1 MIDAKVKPK
10 MAILPAQ
17 PKANFLI
24 PMRMQRVLF
33 PGIFFP
39 FCLCFALH
47 SLPALLS
54 ATILEKNGRQN
65 VLLITI
71 DTLRADR
78 LSCYSKQHV
87 QTPNIDSL
95 AERGVLFSRAFANT
109 STTLPSH
116 ANILLG
122 VSPLYHGVHD
132 NLRFIVRQ
140 DFLTLAEHLKANGYS
155 TKAFVGAYPLD
166 SRFGLNQGFDT
177 YDDDYPRDY
186 NQQLTALERRAQ
198 PVIDKA
204 LEEIA
209 GLTSPWF
216 VWIHCYDPHLP
227 YEPPEPFLTQ
237 FKKNPYDGEV
247 AYVDF
252 AMGKLLSYLREN
264 RLFESTMVVLTGD
277 HGESLEQHGETSHG
291 FFAYNT
297 TVWIPLIVI
306 APDIEP
312 KREELYVSHLD
323 IFPTICDAVGVT
335 KPSFLQGS
343 SLLPVLK
350 GKSLPDRPIFFESMY
365 PYYSH
370 GWAPLRGYI
379 HRKEKFIDSPIPE
392 LYDLEK
398 DFEENVNLAAVK
410 KQDRYIKQLEQI
422 IRSQFSPESI
432 RSQEKLDREAQEKL
446 GSLGYVSR
454 FQDPKEETF
463 GPEDDVKTLLPFHN
477 LAHEATALFK
487 AGKAK
492 EAEGVLKKIIK
503 ERKDLGLGYFH
514 LANLYMD
521 ADKKDEAIE
530 TLKLGL
536 SNVPGDYDIY
546 RSYIKALLQARRFDE
561 VIENF
566 YEESH
571 RAISVD
577 PEMWND
583 VGFAYANKGEWD
595 RAIEAYGKAVSLD
608 TKYVEAYF
616 NLGEAYM
623 SLASKNRNRDLL
635 EKSVKNYQEAI
646 RVDPKYPA
654 PYFGLG
660 RAYRI
665 FGNLDGAIT
674 SLEKAVKL
682 QPNYDAA
689 IYYLGLTYMDKGE
702 NSKALACFQT
712 LKEKFFPL
720 YPEDQKRRIEELIK
734 KCQIDK

>member
-1 MIDAKVKPK
+1 MIRSRKNEGGKSPFFVY
-10 MAILPAQ
+10 
-17 PKANFLI
+17 FLS
-24 PMRMQRVLF
+24 
-33 PGIFFP
+33 
-39 FCLCFALH
+39 FCLYFALH
-47 SLPALLS
+47 SMPAPLS
-54 ATILEKNGRQN
+54 ATSIERNSRQN

-78 LSCYSKQHV
+78 LSCYSRQHV
-87 QTPNIDSL
+87 QTPNMDSL

-155 TKAFVGAYPLD
+155 TEAFVGAYPLD
-166 SRFGLNQGFDT
+166 SRFGLNQGFDA
-177 YDDDYPRDY
+177 YDDDYPRDHD
-186 NQQLTALERRAQ
+186 QQLTALERRAE

-204 LEEIA
+204 LEGIES
-209 GLTSPWF
+209 LKSPWF

-252 AMGKLLSYLREN
+252 AVGKLLNYFKEN
-264 RLFESTMVVLTGD
+264 HLFESTMIILTGD
-277 HGESLEQHGETSHG
+277 HGESLGQHGETSHG

-297 TVWIPLIVI
+297 TVWVPLIVI
-306 APDIEP
+306 VPDGKQ

-323 IFPTICDAVGVT
+323 IFPTVCDVVGVK

-379 HRKEKFIDSPIPE
+379 YRKEKFIDSPIPE

-398 DFEENVNLAAVK
+398 DFDESVNLATINK
-410 KQDRYIKQLEQI
+410 NDRYLKQLEEI
-422 IRSQFSPESI
+422 IRDQFSPESI
-432 RSQEKLDREAQEKL
+432 LSKEKPDREALEKL
-446 GSLGYVSR
+446 SSLGYVSR
-454 FQDPKEETF
+454 FQDSKEEKF
-463 GPEDDVKTLLPFHN
+463 GPEDDIKILLPFHN
-477 LAHEATALFK
+477 LAQKAMTLHG

-492 EAEGVLKKIIK
+492 EAEELLRNIIR
-503 ERKDLGLGYFH
+503 ERKDIGIAYFQ
-514 LANLYMD
+514 LADLYMETN
-521 ADKKDEAIE
+521 KKEEAIE
-530 TLKLGL
+530 ILKLGL

-546 RSYIKALLQARRFDE
+546 RSYIKILLRARKFDE

-566 YEESH
+566 YEESY

-583 VGFAYANKGEWD
+583 VGFAYASKGEWD
-595 RAIEAYGKAVSLD
+595 KAIEAYGKALSLD
-608 TKYVEAYF
+608 AKYVEAYF
-616 NLGEAYM
+616 NLGEAFL
-623 SLASKNRNRDLL
+623 SSASKNRDQDLL
-635 EKSVKNYQEAI
+635 EKSLKSFQEAI
-646 RVDPKYPA
+646 RVDPNYPA

-660 RAYRI
+660 RAYRV
-665 FGNLDGAIT
+665 FSNFDGAIS
-674 SLEKAVKL
+674 SLKKAVEL
-682 QPNYDAA
+682 RPDFDAA

-702 NSKALACFQT
+702 NSKALACFNT
-712 LKEKFFPL
+712 LKEKFFPH

-734 KCQIDK
+734 KCKNGSLDK

>member
-1 MIDAKVKPK
+1 MIDFRS
-10 MAILPAQ
+10 L
-17 PKANFLI
+17 
-24 PMRMQRVLF
+24 R
-33 PGIFFP
+33 IFFP
-39 FCLCFALH
+39 LCLYFTLN
-47 SLPALLS
+47 SMPAPLS
-54 ATILEKNGRQN
+54 ATNIEKNSRQN

-155 TKAFVGAYPLD
+155 TGAFVGACPLD
-166 SRFGLNQGFDT
+166 SRFGLNQGFDA
-177 YDDDYPRDY
+177 YDDDYPRDHD
-186 NQQLTALERRAQ
+186 QQLTALERRAE

-204 LEEIA
+204 LVGIKT
-209 GLTSPWF
+209 LKSPWF

-227 YEPPEPFLTQ
+227 YEPPEPFLAQ
-237 FKKNPYDGEV
+237 FGKNPYDGEV

-252 AMGKLLSYLREN
+252 AMGKLLKDLKEN
-264 RLFESTMVVLTGD
+264 HLFESTMIVLTGD
-277 HGESLEQHGETSHG
+277 HGESLGQHGEASHG

-306 APDIEP
+306 VPGTEP
-312 KREELYVSHLD
+312 KREEIYVSHLD
-323 IFPTICDAVGVT
+323 IFPTVCDVAGVK

-379 HRKEKFIDSPIPE
+379 YRKEKFIDSPIPE

-398 DFEENVNLAAVK
+398 DFDESVNLAATNK
-410 KQDRYIKQLEQI
+410 DDRHLKQLEEI

-432 RSQEKLDREAQEKL
+432 RSQEKLDREALNKL
-446 GSLGYVSR
+446 RSLGYVSR
-454 FQDPKEETF
+454 FQDSKEEKF
-463 GPEDDVKTLLPFHN
+463 GPKDDIKTLLPFHN
-477 LAHEATALFK
+477 LAHEATTLFR
-487 AGKAK
+487 AGKVK
-492 EAEGVLKKIIK
+492 EAEELLKKILK
-503 ERKDLGLGYFH
+503 ERKDIGLAYFH
-514 LANLYMD
+514 LADLYMD
-521 ADKKDEAIE
+521 INKKDEAIE
-530 TLKLGL
+530 ILKLGL

-546 RSYIKALLQARRFDE
+546 RSYIKALLRARKFDE
-561 VIENF
+561 IIENF
-566 YEESH
+566 YGESYG
-571 RAISVD
+571 AISVD

-583 VGFAYANKGEWD
+583 VGFAYANKGEWNK
-595 RAIEAYGKAVSLD
+595 AIEAYGKALSLD
-608 TKYVEAYF
+608 TKYVGAYF
-616 NLGEAYM
+616 NLGEAFL
-623 SLASKNRNRDLL
+623 SLASKNRDQDLL
-635 EKSVKNYQEAI
+635 EKSLKSYQEAI
-646 RVDPKYPA
+646 RVDPNYPA
-654 PYFGLG
+654 PYFGQG
-660 RAYRI
+660 KAFRV
-665 FGNLDGAIT
+665 FGNFDGAIS

-682 QPNYDAA
+682 QPDFDAA

-702 NSKALACFQT
+702 NSKALACFNT
-712 LKEKFFPL
+712 LKEKFFPH

-734 KCQIDK
+734 KCKINK